1 MGRRGNHYNRIT
13 SIIVEFNGETKIYQ
27 LDESES
33 LIERKNKMIK
43 KKIDENKNQKKKK
56 STKKKIDAEIPKDD
70 APNEL
75 EEGKSDEN
83 ISFDDCFNN
92 DLYFADEC
100 NYQYE
105 EDDCFTF
112 TNSSN
117 ISDNIDD
124 ENADFISIFY

>member
-13 SIIVEFNGETKIYQ
+13 SIVVKYNGETKIYQ

-43 KKIDENKNQKKKK
+43 KKTDENKNQKKKK
-56 STKKKIDAEIPKDD
+56 STKKKIDEEMPKDD
-70 APNEL
+70 PNE
-75 EEGKSDEN
+75 SDEN